1 MKKIYF
7 TVGPSQISP
16 SVYAHI
22 EQGLKEDI
30 LSLSHTGKD
39 FIDLYKRVSSE
50 LKLLFN
56 IPETYRVFFTGS
68 STESMERIINNTVYK
83 KSAHLITGGFAQKF
97 YKTAIDL
104 RKHPVPIEIPL
115 DKESNFPELHI
126 PQDTELLCITE
137 NDTSTG
143 MRIPLEA
150 FSSIKKNNP
159 GLLIAVDI
167 VSSIPY
173 VKVDYSIID
182 LAFFSI
188 HKGLGLPAGLG
199 ILIVSEAAIEKAQ
212 FLYKKGVA
220 IGSHHSFI
228 SLAEKEEI
236 FKTPATPNVFYIYL
250 LEKVIHDMSTKG
262 IEGIRLETE
271 KKAKMIYDFFN
282 KHDRYK
288 PIVHELYR
296 SLTTPVI
303 DVQGNAEHIADRLA
317 ERGLIISKG
326 YGANSNQHIRIA
338 NFPSITEKHIKNLLI
353 SMEKCLD

>member
-7 TVGPSQISP
+7 SVGPSQIYP

-22 EQGLKEDI
+22 EQGLKKDI
-30 LSLSHTGKD
+30 LSLSHTGED
-39 FIDLYKRVSSE
+39 FIDLYKRTSNS
-50 LKLLFN
+50 LRMLFN
-56 IPETYRVFFTGS
+56 IPETYHIFFTGS
-68 STESMERIINNTVYK
+68 STESMERIIGNTVYK
-83 KSAHLITGGFAQKF
+83 NCTHLITGGFAQKF
-97 YKTAIDL
+97 YKTALDL

-115 DKESNFPELHI
+115 DKKSNFPELHI

-150 FSSIKKNNP
+150 FASIKRNNP
-159 GLLIAVDI
+159 GLLIAVDV

-199 ILIVSEAAIEKAQ
+199 ILIVSEAAIEKAK
-212 FLYKKGVA
+212 FLNKKGIA
-220 IGSHHSFI
+220 IGSHHSLI
-228 SLAEKEEI
+228 ALAEKEKF

-250 LEKVIHDMSTKG
+250 LEKVIHDMLTKG
-262 IEGIRLETE
+262 IENIRLETE

-282 KHDRYK
+282 MHGRYK

-296 SLTTPVI
+296 SMTTPVI
-303 DVQGNAEHIADRLA
+303 DVQGNAAYIADRLA
-317 ERGLIISKG
+317 KRGLIISKG
-326 YGANSNQHIRIA
+326 YGANSSQHIRIA
-338 NFPSITEKHIKNLLI
+338 NFPSISEEHLKNLLI
-353 SMEKCLD
+353 SMKECLD

>member
-7 TVGPSQISP
+7 TVGPSQIYP
-16 SVYAHI
+16 SVHAHI

-30 LSLSHTGKD
+30 LSLSHTGKE
-39 FIDLYKRVSSE
+39 FIDLYKRTSSS
-50 LKLLFN
+50 LRILLN
-56 IPETYRVFFTGS
+56 IPETYHIFFTGS
-68 STESMERIINNTVYK
+68 STESMERIIGNTVYK
-83 KSAHLITGGFAQKF
+83 NSAHLITGGFAQKF

-104 RKHPVPIEIPL
+104 KKHSVPIEIPL
-115 DKESNFPELHI
+115 DKESNFSKLHI

-150 FSSIKKNNP
+150 FASIKKNNP
-159 GLLIAVDI
+159 GLLIAVDV

-173 VKVDYSIID
+173 VKVDYSIVD

-212 FLYKKGVA
+212 FLYKKGVV

-228 SLAEKEEI
+228 SLAEKEKI

-250 LEKVIHDMSTKG
+250 LEKVICDMFTKG
-262 IEGIRLETE
+262 IKNIRLETE
-271 KKAKMIYDFFN
+271 QKARMIYDFFD
-282 KHDRYK
+282 KHDKYK

-296 SLTTPVI
+296 SMTTVVI
-303 DVQGNAEHIADRLA
+303 DVQGNAEDIADKLA
-317 ERGLIISKG
+317 KRGLIISKG
-326 YGANSNQHIRIA
+326 YGINADQHIRIA
-338 NFPSITEKHIKNLLI
+338 NFPSITKEDIKNLLI
-353 SMEKCLD
+353 AMQVCLD